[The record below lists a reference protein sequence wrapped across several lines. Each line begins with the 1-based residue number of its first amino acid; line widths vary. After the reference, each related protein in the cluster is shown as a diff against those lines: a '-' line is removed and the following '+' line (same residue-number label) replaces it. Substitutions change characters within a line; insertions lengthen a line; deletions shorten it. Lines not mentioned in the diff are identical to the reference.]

1 MCGIAGFVDDSIL
14 EDRVRRKILDRM
26 CYVITHRG
34 PDDQG
39 TMVDGPAA
47 LGMRRL
53 SIIDV
58 AGGHQPILNED
69 GTIAVV
75 FNGEIYNYA
84 ELRTQLEKRGH
95 QFRTQS
101 DTEVIVHAYEEYGS
115 ECVSKFNGMFAYAIW
130 DQRSRTLV
138 LTRDRVGK
146 KPLHYTLVG
155 RTLIFG
161 SEIKSLLQHPS
172 VRRVPHM
179 EALSTFLTFGYI
191 PDPATAYQG
200 IHKLPPGHL
209 LIFRNNVVQI
219 QSYWD
224 WQTHNTGNPSAPL
237 SEADAVHEL
246 RQKLD
251 EAVRVRLISEVPL
264 GAFLSGGIDSSTVVG
279 LMAQAMNRPVKTFS
293 IGFTEGS
300 HDELDYARLAA
311 RRFQTDHH
319 EFVVTPDICNL
330 VEEIVWHHDEPFA
343 DASSIPTYV
352 VSKMAREHVTVV
364 LTGDGGDEVFAGYE
378 RYLIDRRRG
387 FYELLP
393 RSFREGLLVRLSGS
407 LPQGFYGRNYLRNI
421 GLDAAER
428 FIDSLCLVSDDTKS
442 LLLQGKIIDQLNG
455 HDPKKH
461 FRDLFNT
468 GTSNNHIDHQ
478 LYLDSKVYLPGD
490 VLTKVDRMTMANSVE
505 ARAPFLDHLLIEFS
519 TRLPSAW
526 KLKGY
531 ESKYILKQAVKGL
544 VPQEI
549 LHRQKKG
556 FGVPLGIWMRGELRP
571 MVENILTDL
580 TTCKRGIYDQAGVR
594 VLLNEHMRRRRDNSH
609 KLWALLMIELWFRT
623 FIDRVPTTPLSGP
636 NHASALAYSS
646 ARYADL

>member
-1 MCGIAGFVDDSIL
+1 MCGIAGFVDDSVF
-14 EDRVRRKILDRM
+14 EERVQRKILDRM
-26 CYVITHRG
+26 CFAITHRG

-39 TMVDGPAA
+39 TIVDGPAA

-69 GTIAVV
+69 GTVSVV
-75 FNGEIYNYA
+75 FNGEIYNYSEIRA
-84 ELRTQLEKRGH
+84 ELEKCGH
-95 QFRTQS
+95 RFRTQS
-101 DTEVIVHAYEEYGS
+101 DTEVIVHAYEEYGP
-115 ECVSKFNGMFAYAIW
+115 ECVSKFRGMFAYAIW
-130 DQRSRTLV
+130 DRRSSTLV

-155 RTLIFG
+155 RALIFG

-179 EALSTFLTFGYI
+179 EALSNFLTFGYI
-191 PDPATAYQG
+191 PDPATAYKE
-200 IHKLPPGHL
+200 INKLPPGYL
-209 LIFRNNVVQI
+209 LIFRNGVVKI
-219 QSYWD
+219 KSYWD
-224 WQTHNTGNPSAPL
+224 WQTHNSWNHSATL

-246 RQKLD
+246 RQKLV
-251 EAVRVRLISEVPL
+251 EAVRIRLISEVPL

-311 RRFQTDHH
+311 GQFQTDHH
-319 EFVVTPDICNL
+319 EFVVTPDMCSL
-330 VEEIVWHHDEPFA
+330 VEELVWHHDEPFA

-352 VSKMAREHVTVV
+352 VSKMAREYVTVV
-364 LTGDGGDEVFAGYE
+364 LTGDGGDEVFAGYD
-378 RYLIDRRRG
+378 RYLVDRRRG
-387 FYELLP
+387 FYEFLP
-393 RSFREGLLVRLSGS
+393 RSFRDGFLVRLGGS

-428 FIDSLCLVSDDTKS
+428 FIDSLCLISDDAKS
-442 LLLQGKIIDQLNG
+442 LLLQGSIIDQLNG

-461 FRDLFNT
+461 FRHLFKM
-468 GTSNNHIDHQ
+468 GVSNNHIDHQ
-478 LYLDSKVYLPGD
+478 LYLDSKTYLPGD

-505 ARAPFLDHLLIEFS
+505 ARAPFLDHLLIEFAS
-519 TRLPSAW
+519 RLPSAW

-549 LHRQKKG
+549 LRRQKKG
-556 FGVPLGIWMRGELRP
+556 FGVPLGIWIRGELRP
-571 MVENILTDL
+571 MVEGVLTDL
-580 TTCKRGIYDQAGVR
+580 TTSQRGIYHQAGVR
-594 VLLNEHMRRRRDNSH
+594 VLLNEHMRGRRDNSH
-609 KLWALLMIELWFRT
+609 KLWALLMMELWFRT
-623 FIDRVPTTPLSGP
+623 FIDRFPATSLSGP
-636 NHASALAYSS
+636 NHAATVASS
-646 ARYADL
+646 STRYADH